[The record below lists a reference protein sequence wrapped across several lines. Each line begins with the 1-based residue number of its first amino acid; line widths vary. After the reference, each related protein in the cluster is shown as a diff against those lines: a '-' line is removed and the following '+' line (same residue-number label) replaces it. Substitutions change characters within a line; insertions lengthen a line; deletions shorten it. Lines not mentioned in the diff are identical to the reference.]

1 MGPRAWS
8 LTREIVKLHGI
19 PKTIT
24 CDRDSKFVSHF
35 WRTLWRKLGTAL
47 QFSSFYHPQTYGQT
61 EIVNRSL
68 GNLLR
73 SFVGKNIGQWDLL
86 LTQAEFAY
94 NRSTSQTTSHSPF
107 EMVYGLNPAG
117 PLELTPL
124 FVTKNFSADVEEREK
139 EIKKLHEHVQNKIG
153 KLNEKYCK
161 QANMHRK
168 PAVFKEGD
176 LVWIHLRKERFR
188 SKRSSKLKLR
198 ANGPFKV
205 L

>member
-1 MGPRAWS
+1 M
-8 LTREIVKLHGI
+8 
-19 PKTIT
+19 
-24 CDRDSKFVSHF
+24 
-35 WRTLWRKLGTAL
+35 
-47 QFSSFYHPQTYGQT
+47 
-61 EIVNRSL
+61 
-68 GNLLR
+68 
-73 SFVGKNIGQWDLL
+73 GKNIGQWDLL
-86 LTQAEFAY
+86 LAQAEFAY
-94 NRSTSQTTSHSPF
+94 NRSTSQTTGHSPF